1 MLKPFIYIFISL
13 LLFSCGKTADEKTA
27 SAILSANIY
36 LGKGD
41 CQPAI
46 DILEANGRQ
55 NLNARYL
62 KVLSSAY
69 ACRAGFSVVTFFTSD
84 LGLTATPPPLGGASI
99 YSTSLVTST
108 SPLQSDFDFRDLQ
121 IAIDILLYAGG
132 IPSTEEPT
140 SHERTRY
147 FTASEAADIDSQL
160 LFMMFAQLGKYMHVY
175 GNGNAAGLKGA
186 GLAANK
192 CFTGYNLAYTDGGS
206 NAAIRAVIDALPAGC
221 QGATG
226 SPHLELKTTLVA
238 DATRKTRLCQ
248 GVVILNGIFNVLP
261 SVVASA
267 TGNLATQTAAVT
279 AAAGAATLALN
290 TADPAIGTVAS
301 TINQSVCEDNTSVPV
316 AKIETYFAFMHES
329 IFQD

>member
-13 LLFSCGKTADEKTA
+13 LLFSCGKTTDEKTA

-55 NLNARYL
+55 DRNARYL

-84 LGLTATPPPLGGASI
+84 LGITATPAPLGGASI
-99 YSTSLVTST
+99 YSTSLVTTT
-108 SPLQSDFDFRDLQ
+108 SPLQSDFKFRDLQ
-121 IAIDILLYAGG
+121 TAIDILLYAGG

-160 LFMMFAQLGKYMHVY
+160 LFMMFAQLGKYMHYY
-175 GNGNAAGLKGA
+175 GNGSAAGLKGA
-186 GLAANK
+186 GVPAANK
-192 CFTGYNLAYTDGGS
+192 CFTDY
-206 NAAIRAVIDALPAGC
+206 NAAHAGGTAAVKAVVQALPVSC
-221 QGATG
+221 RSG
-226 SPHLELKTTLVA
+226 SESAHAELALAVNA
-238 DATRKTRLCQ
+238 ATRKTKLCQ
-248 GVVILNGIFNVLP
+248 GVVILNGIFNILP

-267 TGNLATQTAAVT
+267 TGTLATQTAAVT
-279 AAAGAATLALN
+279 AAATGASTALN
-290 TADPAIGTVAS
+290 AADPTIGLVAS
-301 TINQSVCEDNTSVPV
+301 TINQTVCEDNTNVPP
-316 AKIETYFAFMHES
+316 AKIETYFAFMYES
-329 IFQD
+329 LFQP